1 MSQAFSSIRG
11 MGFRSTLRGLA
22 KLPFRAAGLEVSRR
36 GRELDGWRYADL
48 SDEDKSLVRA
58 VKPYTMTSAEAV
70 VALADAVRHVVG
82 SDIEGD
88 IVECGVWRG
97 GSMAAVARTLVALR
111 SFERRLYLFD
121 TFEGMPRPGAH
132 DVNFEGEAA
141 EDLYR
146 NRNGR
151 GGGSD
156 WCRAPEEE
164 VARVMSGCGYDASKI
179 HLVKGRVEETIP
191 SQAPERIA
199 ILRLDTDWYESTLH
213 ELEHLFPRLSRGG
226 VVIIDDYG
234 HWRGARQ
241 AADEFFARQGAG
253 VYLHRVDYTVRCGV
267 KM

>member
-1 MSQAFSSIRG
+1 MSRAALRRE
-11 MGFRSTLRGLA
+11 MGLRRTLRGLA
-22 KLPFRAAGLEVSRR
+22 KLPFRAAGLEVTRR
-36 GRELDGWRYADL
+36 GRELEGWRYADL
-48 SDEDKSLVRA
+48 SDEDKALVRA
-58 VKPYTMTSAEAV
+58 VKPYTMTSVEAV
-70 VALADAVRHVVG
+70 CALADAVRHVIAENV
-82 SDIEGD
+82 EGD

-97 GSMAAVARTLVALR
+97 GSMAAVARTLAALG

-121 TFEGMPRPGAH
+121 TFDGMPRPGER
-132 DVNFEGEAA
+132 DVNFAGEAA

-146 NRNGR
+146 KRNGR

-156 WCRAPEEE
+156 WCRATEED
-164 VARVMSGCGYDASKI
+164 VARVMNGCGYDESKI
-179 HLVKGRVEETIP
+179 RLVKGRVEETIP
-191 SQAPERIA
+191 SEAPERIA

-241 AADEFFARQGAG
+241 AADEFFKRQTPG

-267 KM
+267 KL

>member
-1 MSQAFSSIRG
+1 
-11 MGFRSTLRGLA
+11 MGLRKTLRGLA
-22 KLPFRAAGLEVSRR
+22 KLPFSAAGLEVSRR
-36 GRELDGWRYADL
+36 GRELEGWRYADL

-82 SDIEGD
+82 SNIDGD

-97 GSMAAVARTLVALR
+97 GSMAAVARTLVALE
-111 SFERRLYLFD
+111 SFDRRLYLFD
-121 TFEGMPRPGAH
+121 TFEGMPRPGAL
-132 DVNFEGEAA
+132 DVNFAGETAD
-141 EDLYR
+141 ELYR
-146 NRNGR
+146 ERNGR
-151 GGGSD
+151 GDGSD
-156 WCRAPEEE
+156 WCRASEDE
-164 VARVMSGCGYDASKI
+164 VARVLAACGYDESKI
-179 HLVKGRVEETIP
+179 RLVKGRVEDTIP
-191 SQAPERIA
+191 AEAPERIA

-241 AADEFFARQGAG
+241 AADEFFARQSPG